1 MELVNTNICHHN
13 EIQIVPKLKRK
24 PELLDGR
31 KDHNLVYITSTYS
44 DFTFVF
50 LFLFECPYIG
60 IVICNHKKIINLN
73 LDFCDFLVK
82 SWFTYYVLKKMK
94 ILETLPPPPPTPQ
107 LLSYFANYSCIVHIV
122 YWNSRISTSVVL
134 CEKRGSEVKKL
145 LQISWISGNKMLIGW
160 LSSLHKDFVRVK
172 TLMGLERFEVGKSW
186 RWAEKKLL
194 RFG

>member
-1 MELVNTNICHHN
+1 MLIKFFNLFTINTGCNSTTTFFALVTELWIVNSSTNFEKMELVNTNICHHN

-82 SWFTYYVLKKMK
+82 S
-94 ILETLPPPPPTPQ
+94 
-107 LLSYFANYSCIVHIV
+107 
-122 YWNSRISTSVVL
+122 
-134 CEKRGSEVKKL
+134 
-145 LQISWISGNKMLIGW
+145 
-160 LSSLHKDFVRVK
+160 
-172 TLMGLERFEVGKSW
+172 
-186 RWAEKKLL
+186 
-194 RFG
+194 